1 LKYKKYE
8 LYKIIPLSKKRFS
21 FLKRILWVIILGSTS
36 LVAQEESF
44 YKMVDHLTSKS
55 VPRINS
61 EELISKNKFI
71 LLDVRSKEEYDISHI
86 KNALWIGEDD
96 WDQKTLEEL
105 DKEEVIIAC
114 CSIGY
119 RSEKLVK
126 ELIQLNFLNV
136 YNLYGGVFEWIN
148 QGNSVQNNL
157 GTTERIHEYN
167 KNFACWL
174 KKGTIIY

>member
-1 LKYKKYE
+1 
-8 LYKIIPLSKKRFS
+8 
-21 FLKRILWVIILGSTS
+21 
-36 LVAQEESF
+36 
-44 YKMVDHLTSKS
+44 MVDHLTSKS

-114 CSIGY
+114 CMSWM
-119 RSEKLVK
+119 
-126 ELIQLNFLNV
+126 
-136 YNLYGGVFEWIN
+136 NLYI
-148 QGNSVQNNL
+148 
-157 GTTERIHEYN
+157 
-167 KNFACWL
+167 
-174 KKGTIIY
+174 

>member
-1 LKYKKYE
+1 MKYKKYE

-36 LVAQEESF
+36 LGAQVESF

-86 KNALWIGEDD
+86 KNAL
-96 WDQKTLEEL
+96 
-105 DKEEVIIAC
+105 
-114 CSIGY
+114 
-119 RSEKLVK
+119 
-126 ELIQLNFLNV
+126 
-136 YNLYGGVFEWIN
+136 
-148 QGNSVQNNL
+148 
-157 GTTERIHEYN
+157 
-167 KNFACWL
+167 
-174 KKGTIIY
+174 

>member
-1 LKYKKYE
+1 M
-8 LYKIIPLSKKRFS
+8 
-21 FLKRILWVIILGSTS
+21 
-36 LVAQEESF
+36 ESF

-105 DKEEVIIAC
+105 DKEEVIIAY

-119 RSEKLVK
+119 RSKKLVK
-126 ELIQLNFLNV
+126 ELIQLNF
-136 YNLYGGVFEWIN
+136 
-148 QGNSVQNNL
+148 
-157 GTTERIHEYN
+157 
-167 KNFACWL
+167 
-174 KKGTIIY
+174 